1 MSFRSDVVFGKNHLL
16 LKILAFVF
24 VVCQDKQ
31 AVSGSQAGP
40 DSSWPFDDLNANNI
54 ATHGNVEKTISPV
67 GDGIYLHG
75 PNESFVEIKNYRK
88 ECMEN
93 PSTCDI
99 TMGFFFKHRTH
110 NKRVTYFGNK
120 GNNDDLYRGINMHCK
135 KEEHYKC
142 YISVYGR
149 TRYCHCRIYPFYG
162 VWQYVGLIWEK
173 AGSLTLYHDRSIV
186 EAYKSN
192 RCTCNKTGQLETGEY
207 YLGKDTFPN
216 AYFKDLDIWY
226 SKQDK
231 EVLYNRWA
239 ASFDNGGYTEITLK
253 IDFWEL
259 AYNASKVSEWE
270 KAFNDTINELYQNGE
285 DFMEIKNTSISNS
298 GGNVSVTF
306 TMKFTQVR
314 SWKSMLLLNLA
325 LENRTILGSYGVF
338 NETGCSGEDH
348 FICQVPKNHA
358 PTGLHHNRIR
368 IAMDSVETAVHEGYL
383 YCYRVLY
390 KKLDDPDTSWNAR
403 CHRRN
408 PPGHPW
414 IGGLTPYTNYTFR
427 VMADSFQS
435 AGLIS
440 ESFNARTLQYKPVGP
455 PQSFVAYN
463 TSISSLHAQWEEV
476 EESKHNGIMLG
487 FKVTLLKFVDSRFQ
501 QVQSQTLDWV
511 VLQTNFTG
519 LHPFTRF
526 KIEVCGFNA
535 IGDGPVA
542 AAEVWTEESYPSKP
556 PDNFKV
562 VHQGSTKLRAS
573 WNKVPK
579 CCQLG
584 IIRGYHVTLT
594 DPSNASVHE
603 TRTTENLIQIFTNLK
618 KFHLYNVSVVAFT
631 SKGVGPMNFKLVSTD
646 LDVPDAAPE
655 IVSAYNL
662 SQTEI
667 LVSWTPIP
675 TDKENGIIL
684 QHKASFSAING
695 AHSGNK
701 SFEANTSQGVIDGL
715 YPFKEYAIRLSVS
728 TIKGFGPISEVV
740 HVTTEEAPPGL
751 PPSKFHGVNSSSTS
765 IVLSWDAIPPSQVAG
780 ILTSFYI
787 SYRQINTND
796 NTTYEIAVPIT
807 NLTYEITNL
816 RKYTNYS
823 LEIKGATKFR
833 GINTQPIIISTDEDV
848 PSLPPQNI
856 EAQNSSSTKIF
867 VQWNPIPTDFIHGI
881 LLGFKLLYR
890 AASRDNSVVFRL
902 RERRA
907 LEEDWSEFT
916 NVTLSPNALS
926 YELSSLNKFTNYTIV
941 LVGFTSK
948 GDGNFS
954 QHFVVSTDED
964 IPSMPPSGFSPRSH
978 SGAFSMNVT
987 WSPVPDGFV
996 HGILRG
1002 YRIYIWKTREVEGS
1016 SYSQTRE
1023 ITYGHNVHETVIKLL
1038 TNYASYNLEITAF
1051 TIKGEGPKSA
1061 IKAASTCKCPSV
1073 FKTTWY
1079 HFPPYIS
1086 FDNGSVGGFIPQI
1099 LELAVQKC
1107 CSDCKGPD
1115 GKSISIV
1122 DFELDG
1128 KGNKARKP
1136 GVNDFMSSID
1146 SDTDLGV
1153 PLNGYKDQ
1161 THYSLYRYVKL
1172 AESPGVA
1179 FMTVMD
1185 KSDKA
1190 ATIANM
1196 FLQAWPLLL
1205 VLLFM
1210 TLLAGVIMSFI
1221 EIGEG
1226 DLPKSYVH
1234 GAWEGFWWAF
1244 VTASTVGYGD
1254 RCASGVASRL
1264 FSIVW
1269 TLSGLIVLVILIG
1282 SIATTLTHFGHVG
1295 PYVTLYGTQV
1305 ASITNNSEYRLGIRK
1320 NAKVN
1325 KVRDYLTYE
1334 KISEALANLEVKG
1347 VLVDLYVLSTHK
1359 HLFGDP
1365 RFRIV
1370 RVYDYKTS
1378 YGAVMAGQAMKL
1390 QHCFTKE
1397 IKENAADAFKSIDE
1411 NVKILKEPDDSPG
1424 VQQSTELFESTSP
1437 KFITAATVVGSLLVL
1452 ASVAGIVYEI
1462 RRDKSQEALM
1472 QSKDLKNEL
1481 SKIVEEFHT
1490 NMKQM
1495 VQEMLKKHHRQQV
1508 QLIKAERERNKQA
1521 ALAVNKYYEVLS
1533 LRDIR
1538 HNWSPKPDDSTGSV
1552 PRETRN
1558 PTVWPFSK
1566 KKTWTMPHRI
1576 SSMKNEK
1583 AGGN

>member
-1 MSFRSDVVFGKNHLL
+1 MSFRSEVVFGKNHLL

-31 AVSGSQAGP
+31 AVSGSQEGP
-40 DSSWPFDDLNANNI
+40 NSSWPFDDLNANNTI
-54 ATHGNVEKTISPV
+54 THGNVEKTISPV
-67 GDGIYLHG
+67 GDGIYLDDSS
-75 PNESFVEIKNYRK
+75 ESFVEIKNYNER
-88 ECMEN
+88 CMGN

-99 TMGFFFKHRTH
+99 TMGFFFKHTTH
-110 NKRVTYFGNK
+110 KNRVTYFGNK

-135 KEEHYKC
+135 QEEHYKC
-142 YISVYGR
+142 YISVYGEA
-149 TRYCHCRIYPFYG
+149 RYCHCRIYLLYG
-162 VWQYVGLIWEK
+162 VWQYIGLIWEK
-173 AGSLTLYHDRSIV
+173 AGSLTLYHESSIV

-192 RCTCNKTGQLETGEY
+192 RCTCNKTGQLKTGKY

-216 AYFKDLDIWY
+216 AYFKDLDIC
-226 SKQDK
+226 
-231 EVLYNRWA
+231 
-239 ASFDNGGYTEITLK
+239 GGYTEITLK

-259 AYNASKVSEWE
+259 AYNASKVSGWE
-270 KAFNDTINELYQNGE
+270 KAFNDTINELYQNGK

-306 TMKFTQVR
+306 TMKFTQVWIT
-314 SWKSMLLLNLA
+314 WKSMLLLNLA
-325 LENRTILGSYGVF
+325 LENRTILGSYG
-338 NETGCSGEDH
+338 
-348 FICQVPKNHA
+348 VPKNHA

-408 PPGHPW
+408 PPAHPW
-414 IGGLTPYTNYTFR
+414 IEPG
-427 VMADSFQS
+427 
-435 AGLIS
+435 
-440 ESFNARTLQYKPVGP
+440 GP

-487 FKVTLLKFVDSRFQ
+487 FKVRLLKFVDSRFQ
-501 QVQSQTLDWV
+501 QVQSQTLHWN

-519 LHPFTRF
+519 LYPFTKF
-526 KIEVCGFNA
+526 KIEVRGFNA

-542 AAEVWTEESYPSKP
+542 AAEP

-573 WNKVPK
+573 WNKVPQ

-603 TRTTENLIQIFTNLK
+603 TRTTENLIQTFTNLK

-646 LDVPDAAPE
+646 QDDAAPE

-667 LVSWTPIP
+667 FVSWTPIP

-695 AHSGNK
+695 AHSGYK

-715 YPFKEYAIRLSVS
+715 YPFKEYAIHLSVS
-728 TIKGFGPISEVV
+728 TITGFGPISEVV

-765 IVLSWDAIPPSQVAG
+765 IFLSWDAIPPSQVAG

-823 LEIKGATKFR
+823 LEIKGATKFP

-890 AASRDNSVVFRL
+890 AASRDNSMVF
-902 RERRA
+902 
-907 LEEDWSEFT
+907 S
-916 NVTLSPNALS
+916 
-926 YELSSLNKFTNYTIV
+926 
-941 LVGFTSK
+941 
-948 GDGNFS
+948 S
-954 QHFVVSTDED
+954 QHATFGVF
-964 IPSMPPSGFSPRSH
+964 PSVTQWCLFNECNMEPSPRWFCARHFTRVSYIYLEN
-978 SGAFSMNVT
+978 SGSGELVLLADSRNN
-987 WSPVPDGFV
+987 
-996 HGILRG
+996 LRAQ
-1002 YRIYIWKTREVEGS
+1002 RSR
-1016 SYSQTRE
+1016 
-1023 ITYGHNVHETVIKLL
+1023 N
-1038 TNYASYNLEITAF
+1038 A
-1051 TIKGEGPKSA
+1051 
-1061 IKAASTCKCPSV
+1061 TCKCPSV

-1295 PYVTLYGTQV
+1295 PYVTLY
-1305 ASITNNSEYRLGIRK
+1305 
-1320 NAKVN
+1320 
-1325 KVRDYLTYE
+1325 VRDYLTYE

-1411 NVKILKEPDDSPG
+1411 NVKILK
-1424 VQQSTELFESTSP
+1424 
-1437 KFITAATVVGSLLVL
+1437 
-1452 ASVAGIVYEI
+1452 
-1462 RRDKSQEALM
+1462 R
-1472 QSKDLKNEL
+1472 
-1481 SKIVEEFHT
+1481 
-1490 NMKQM
+1490 
-1495 VQEMLKKHHRQQV
+1495 
-1508 QLIKAERERNKQA
+1508 
-1521 ALAVNKYYEVLS
+1521 
-1533 LRDIR
+1533 
-1538 HNWSPKPDDSTGSV
+1538 
-1552 PRETRN
+1552 
-1558 PTVWPFSK
+1558 
-1566 KKTWTMPHRI
+1566 
-1576 SSMKNEK
+1576 
-1583 AGGN
+1583 